1 MKTVTAET
9 KREIID
15 SVTSGKLSVQ
25 TAAIRYQVP
34 EALIQVWVGNP
45 DAIKPKVVPHPSTQT
60 QPINDPHEPAV
71 IPDIPH
77 VAPAPPPTAPETAES
92 GLPSRNFLTKKTL
105 LVAVVTVIIAISLFA
120 VMQSDDE
127 NPITG
132 DPADPH
138 TPGQQIGAIN
148 NIADESSI
156 AQAVGLVQIAVEITR
171 SDNTVFHSRELY
183 KAITKEELEIA
194 FDEEQVKLFVEK
206 DWTFGDQYI
215 VSAGG
220 TGSCFL
226 VTEDGYAITNQHVVE
241 DFIIAKSQTALYK
254 ELAGENFKAIRL
266 ELYVYLDSVPHVA
279 ELIYVSD
286 QYDLAILK
294 INDISDQPF
303 FRIAKTNIIPR
314 QTDVTS
320 LGFPGTSR
328 RSISWEEEQ
337 QDQRNDQSGDP
348 RKWYKDNDL
357 QYVATSGEVS
367 KVGNREGL
375 GTVVQH
381 TATIDRGNSG
391 GPLICDDGTVIGIN
405 TWGLSSLSA
414 DGVVE
419 GTAVNLSLSI
429 YSVINEIKRNNI
441 KVSWVEE
448 LTSSDE

>member
-1 MKTVTAET
+1 
-9 KREIID
+9 
-15 SVTSGKLSVQ
+15 
-25 TAAIRYQVP
+25 
-34 EALIQVWVGNP
+34 
-45 DAIKPKVVPHPSTQT
+45 
-60 QPINDPHEPAV
+60 
-71 IPDIPH
+71 
-77 VAPAPPPTAPETAES
+77 
-92 GLPSRNFLTKKTL
+92 
-105 LVAVVTVIIAISLFA
+105 
-120 VMQSDDE
+120 
-127 NPITG
+127 
-132 DPADPH
+132 
-138 TPGQQIGAIN
+138 
-148 NIADESSI
+148 
-156 AQAVGLVQIAVEITR
+156 
-171 SDNTVFHSRELY
+171 
-183 KAITKEELEIA
+183 
-194 FDEEQVKLFVEK
+194 
-206 DWTFGDQYI
+206 
-215 VSAGG
+215 
-220 TGSCFL
+220 
-226 VTEDGYAITNQHVVE
+226 VE
-241 DFIIAKSQTALYK
+241 DFVIAKSQTALYK

-314 QTDVTS
+314 QTVVTS

-328 RSISWEEEQ
+328 RSISWEEVQ

-357 QYVATSGEVS
+357 QYVATGGEVS

-405 TWGLSSLSA
+405 TWGLSGLSE

-429 YSVINEIKRNNI
+429 YSVMSEIKRNNI

>member
-34 EALIQVWVGNP
+34 EVLIQVWAGNP

-60 QPINDPHEPAV
+60 QPTTPYEPID

-77 VAPAPPPTAPETAES
+77 VAPAPPPTVPETAAS

-120 VMQSDDE
+120 VMQSGDE

-132 DPADPH
+132 DP
-138 TPGQQIGAIN
+138 PGQQISAIN

-156 AQAVGLVQIAVEITR
+156 SQAVGLVQIAVEITR
-171 SDNTVFHSRELY
+171 SDNTVFHSRVLY
-183 KAITKEELEIA
+183 KAITKEELEIE
-194 FDEEQVKLFVEK
+194 FEEEQVKLLLEE
-206 DWTFGDQYI
+206 DWTFEDQYI

-254 ELAGENFKAIRL
+254 ELAGENLKAIRL

-294 INDISDQPF
+294 INEISNRPF

-328 RSISWEEEQ
+328 TSISWEEQQ

-414 DGVVE
+414 DGIVE

-429 YSVINEIKRNNI
+429 YSVINEIKRNDI